1 MRMSSTKPY
10 KTTQKH
16 AYENVAFIQLKWKN
30 HHNLVLIL
38 GINLIHVFAPRRLFA
53 SNENSFVYLDL
64 NKHILQ
70 SSGYKIEAGDFRY
83 GSTLLFLI
91 LYLDVLTNSLI
102 YE

>member
-1 MRMSSTKPY
+1 MSKWLFQDQTIHEI
-10 KTTQKH
+10 T
-16 AYENVAFIQLKWKN
+16 ENQ
-30 HHNLVLIL
+30 
-38 GINLIHVFAPRRLFA
+38 LFA
-53 SNENSFVYLDL
+53 WNEHLFVYLDL

-102 YE
+102 YG

>member
-1 MRMSSTKPY
+1 MNDIIATGP
-10 KTTQKH
+10 
-16 AYENVAFIQLKWKN
+16 
-30 HHNLVLIL
+30 
-38 GINLIHVFAPRRLFA
+38 IHVFAPRRLFA
-53 SNENSFVYLDL
+53 SNENLFVYLDL

-102 YE
+102 YELGTKYLFTADMTWV

>member
-1 MRMSSTKPY
+1 MGLY
-10 KTTQKH
+10 ILFFHFLLLYLKTQQSNFK
-16 AYENVAFIQLKWKN
+16 YFQENL
-30 HHNLVLIL
+30 
-38 GINLIHVFAPRRLFA
+38 
-53 SNENSFVYLDL
+53 FVYLDL

-102 YE
+102 YELGTKYLFTADMTWV